1 MNEMVNAGTLDLG
14 APIMDWSLLKSYRN
28 DTLLSTDDVLGNIP
42 IISSLLEAETNTVLF
57 ALMVFMLVTGVIAIA
72 LVAVLLVLVKKKM
85 KIVHIRPEFL
95 EESNLSNISQIKGT
109 EEITNQIYESPK
121 EEELGKRSIKWV
133 EAYDYSKDMPTTK
146 QTDTELITRPK
157 RIISGPILSRTD
169 VVRTKKPQVGEEMTL
184 ENKRRVD
191 ALRVLIKVQFNLE

>member
-1 MNEMVNAGTLDLG
+1 MVNAGTLDLG

-95 EESNLSNISQIKGT
+95 EESNLSNISHIKGT
-109 EEITNQIYESPK
+109 EEITNQMYESPK
-121 EEELGKRSIKWV
+121 KEELGKRSIKWV
-133 EAYDYSKDMPTTK
+133 EVYDYSKDMPTTK

>member
-1 MNEMVNAGTLDLG
+1 
-14 APIMDWSLLKSYRN
+14 
-28 DTLLSTDDVLGNIP
+28 
-42 IISSLLEAETNTVLF
+42 
-57 ALMVFMLVTGVIAIA
+57 
-72 LVAVLLVLVKKKM
+72 
-85 KIVHIRPEFL
+85 
-95 EESNLSNISQIKGT
+95 
-109 EEITNQIYESPK
+109 
-121 EEELGKRSIKWV
+121 
-133 EAYDYSKDMPTTK
+133 MPTTK

>member
-28 DTLLSTDDVLGNIP
+28 DTLLSTDDVLANIP

-109 EEITNQIYESPK
+109 EEITNQMYESPK
-121 EEELGKRSIKWV
+121 KEELGKRSIKWV